1 MTLQPEARSFESP
14 LVQPQMRP
22 LAVVTGGSSGIGFE
36 LAKQFAQNGFDLVIA
51 AEHPGHLA
59 EAAQALSGLG
69 EAGLSQVETVA
80 VDLATFEGSQRLYD
94 FVVSLGRPV
103 DALAANAGV
112 GVGGDFVRETE
123 LSDELRMI
131 DLNIKHVVH
140 LVKLFGKDMVERG
153 RGRILITSSIAGVLP
168 GPREAVYAASKA
180 FLLSFAQA
188 VRNELHE
195 SGVTVTA
202 LQPGPTETA
211 FFERAGLDD
220 TRVGESD
227 LKSDPADVAR
237 EGFEALMAGKDHV
250 IAGSLKT
257 KAMGALAKVLPDTT
271 KAALHRGMAEPGSA
285 EP

>member
-14 LVQPQMRP
+14 LVEPQMRP

-59 EAAQALSGLG
+59 EAAHALAGLG

-80 VDLATFEGSQRLYD
+80 VDLATDEGCRRLYEY
-94 FVVSLGRPV
+94 VVSLGRPV

-140 LVKLFGKDMVERG
+140 LVKLFGKDMVARG
-153 RGRILITSSIAGVLP
+153 RGRILITSSVAGVLP

-211 FFERAGLDD
+211 FFARAGLED
-220 TRVGESD
+220 TRVGESG

-250 IAGSLKT
+250 VAGAMNKLQTGLSAILPEKARTAIHGEMT
-257 KAMGALAKVLPDTT
+257 KP
-271 KAALHRGMAEPGSA
+271 AEH
-285 EP
+285 